1 MKYFI
6 ELHNRTAQKQKTVEA
21 TYFLL
26 LLRLEP
32 HVILTAADYLLVNY
46 VFTAQV
52 IYSSES
58 YQEKRVSE
66 YYNSVK
72 NICRDTYQ
80 TVWAV
85 HTS

>member
-1 MKYFI
+1 MLY
-6 ELHNRTAQKQKTVEA
+6 LQQQ
-21 TYFLL
+21 LQ
-26 LLRLEP
+26 P
-32 HVILTAADYLLVNY
+32 GADYLLVNY

-80 TVWAV
+80 TV
-85 HTS
+85 

>member
-1 MKYFI
+1 MLY
-6 ELHNRTAQKQKTVEA
+6 
-21 TYFLL
+21 
-26 LLRLEP
+26 LRQQQLQP
-32 HVILTAADYLLVNY
+32 GADYLLVNY

-85 HTS
+85 HTT

>member
-1 MKYFI
+1 MLY
-6 ELHNRTAQKQKTVEA
+6 LQQQQQ
-21 TYFLL
+21 LQ
-26 LLRLEP
+26 P
-32 HVILTAADYLLVNY
+32 GADYLLVNY

-80 TVWAV
+80 TV
-85 HTS
+85 